1 MSVQRKMIQGS
12 VRKILIIKLRAIGD
26 VVLSTAVIPNLKKA
40 FRSAAIH
47 FAVEPA
53 GKEVIARNE
62 SIDQVI
68 VLPAKKT
75 KQLSLIK
82 RTIESIRFVQNL
94 RKEKYDL
101 VFDLFGN
108 PRSAF
113 LTWMTGAKYRVGFD
127 FRGRK
132 YAYNIRVKPRG
143 DRVHEVDF
151 NLDALRKLNIPIVHR
166 FPQFPIPA
174 EAEEKI
180 DRWIDA
186 LQIRE
191 PFLIGMHPWGSWKA
205 KRWGLDH
212 FAELADQL
220 SEAYHATVI
229 LLWGPGEQHHAEKV
243 CSLART
249 FPVLAPEMSL
259 KELGALLSRCDLV
272 IANDSGPMHIS
283 AAVGTKTIGIFGP
296 TSWRLQGPF
305 GPGNDVAYK
314 KGLTCLGCN
323 RLTCDELICMKTL
336 SVDDVMKVVQK
347 VVPMKTYSGFKQH
360 ELRQA

>member
-1 MSVQRKMIQGS
+1 MKRKTIQGP
-12 VRKILIIKLRAIGD
+12 VQKILIIKLRAIGD
-26 VVLSTAVIPNLKKA
+26 VVLSTAVIPNLKKIYQ
-40 FRSAAIH
+40 SAAIH

-53 GKEVIARNE
+53 GKEVITGNE
-62 SIDQVI
+62 SIDRVV

-75 KQLSLIK
+75 KQSFSLK
-82 RTIESIRFVQNL
+82 RMIESIRFVQNL

-132 YAYNIRVKPRG
+132 YAYNIRVQPRG

-151 NLDALRKLNIPIVHR
+151 NLDALRELNIPIVHR
-166 FPQFPIPA
+166 FPQFPVPV

-180 DRWIDA
+180 NRWIA
-186 LQIRE
+186 TQQIRE
-191 PFLIGMHPWGSWKA
+191 SFLIGIHPWGSWEA
-205 KRWGLDH
+205 KRWGLTH
-212 FAELADQL
+212 FAELADRL
-220 SEAYHATVI
+220 SEAYRATVI
-229 LLWGPGEQHHAEKV
+229 VLWGPGEQHHAKKV

-249 FPVLAPEMSL
+249 SPALAPETTL

-305 GPGNDVAYK
+305 GPRNDVAYK

-336 SVDDVMKVVQK
+336 SVDDVMEVVQR
-347 VVPMKTYSGFKQH
+347 VVSMKTYSGSKQH

>member
-1 MSVQRKMIQGS
+1 MIQDP

-40 FRSAAIH
+40 FKSAAIH

-53 GKEVIARNE
+53 GKEVIAGNE
-62 SIDQVI
+62 DIDRVI
-68 VLPAKKT
+68 VLPAKKA
-75 KQLSLIK
+75 KKSSGIK
-82 RTIESIRFVQNL
+82 RMIDSIRFVQNL

-113 LTWMTGAKYRVGFD
+113 LTWITGAKYRVGFN

-132 YAYNIRVKPRG
+132 CAYNIRVRPRG
-143 DRVHEVDF
+143 DCVHEVDF
-151 NLDALRKLNIPIVHR
+151 NLDALRELNIPVVDR
-166 FPQFPIPA
+166 FPNFHVY
-174 EAEEKI
+174 EKAEEKI
-180 DRWIDA
+180 NQWLHIQ
-186 LQIRE
+186 QIQE
-191 PFLIGMHPWGSWKA
+191 QFLVGIHPWGSWEA

-212 FAELADQL
+212 FAELADRL
-220 SEAYHATVI
+220 SETYNASVI
-229 LLWGPGEQHHAEKV
+229 VLWGPGEQRHARKV

-249 FPVLAPEMSL
+249 SPILAPEMSL
-259 KELGALLSRCDLV
+259 QELGALLSRCDLV

-283 AAVGTKTIGIFGP
+283 AAVGTKTIGIYGP
-296 TSWRLQGPF
+296 TSWKFQGPF
-305 GPGNDVAYK
+305 GPGNGVAYK

-323 RLTCDELICMKTL
+323 RLTCDEMVCMKTL
-336 SVDDVMKVVQK
+336 SVDDVMQVVHKVIS
-347 VVPMKTYSGFKQH
+347 MKNYSGSKQH